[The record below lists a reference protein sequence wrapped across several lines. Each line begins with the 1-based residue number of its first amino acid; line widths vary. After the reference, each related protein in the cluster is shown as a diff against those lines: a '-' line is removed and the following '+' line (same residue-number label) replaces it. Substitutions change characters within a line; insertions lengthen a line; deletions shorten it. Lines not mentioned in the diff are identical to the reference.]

1 MSPSDRSADR
11 ACGGDVAA
19 YALGA
24 LEPAEAEAF
33 RAHLQTCDEC
43 RRELAELQRVVDVLP
58 LAATQVQTPR
68 RLRRRVLSE
77 VRNDARVQDGESAPR
92 RPNIF
97 ARLPRSALA
106 VGTAVL
112 IAAIVVGGI
121 AISNSGNGARVVAAQ
136 VTGEHG
142 SAKVAITNGHG
153 QLILHRFSPPPQG
166 KVYEVWFTRKGKR
179 NPIPTGVLFSVSSSG
194 DSNVNVGDVHGVKAL
209 LVTPEPSGGS
219 SAPTHTPVISAEL
232 S

>member
-1 MSPSDRSADR
+1 MSPSDHSTDR
-11 ACGGDVAA
+11 PCGGDVAA

-33 RAHLQTCDEC
+33 RAHLQTCDDC
-43 RRELAELQRVVDVLP
+43 RQELAALQRVVDVLP

-77 VRNDARVQDGESAPR
+77 VRDDARARGGESTRR
-92 RPNIF
+92 RPDLF
-97 ARLPRSALA
+97 SRLPRSVLAL
-106 VGTAVL
+106 GTAVL

-121 AISNSGNGARVVAAQ
+121 AISNSGNGPRVIAAQ

-142 SAKVAITNGHG
+142 TAKVAITNGHG
-153 QLILHRFSPPPQG
+153 QLILHQFSPPPHG
-166 KVYEVWFTRKGKR
+166 KVYEVWFTRKGSK
-179 NPIPTGVLFSVSSSG
+179 PIPTGVLFSVTSSG
-194 DSNVNVGDVHGVKAL
+194 NSNVNVGDVHGVKAL